1 LYRLD
6 TRKYVTITI
15 SKKIKYPNERS
26 SITANFA
33 VNIF

>member
-26 SITANFA
+26 SI
-33 VNIF
+33 